1 MMSEKKNLFD
11 CSFKGEPAAVYKALV
26 DLKSEDTNVIR
37 QRLEDLY
44 GQHAAFLDDD
54 FYEKFPLATNQRYWE
69 LSLAHFL
76 RQQFT
81 LEKNPQKKQKKK
93 CPDFSF
99 KHEGQTIW
107 IEAVTPTQGTK
118 ENRVPDR
125 IINWPPEVSCPPKEK
140 IILRYQTSL
149 RAKAKYF
156 QSCKK
161 ESVVKDED
169 VQIIALSSADLPTS
183 TKTDG
188 ATGDP
193 FILSALFPIGDYQIH
208 HNRSQIVGGGYSYQ
222 EDRINANGASVSY
235 FFKPSELIMDKDI
248 PNAHITGVLY
258 HDLDMC
264 ILLNDEWENIHKN
277 QMYFIHN
284 PFAKNP
290 IPKGLFQCGHEY
302 TAEYNGDGGWRRR
315 ISRTP
320 EVI

>member
-1 MMSEKKNLFD
+1 MTSEKKGLFN
-11 CSFKGEPAAVYKALV
+11 CTFKGDPTATYKALV
-26 DLKSEDTNVIR
+26 DSKFENTNVIR

-107 IEAVTPTQGTK
+107 IEAVTPTQGTG
-118 ENRVPDR
+118 ENRVPDLIYGSPVALR
-125 IINWPPEVSCPPKEK
+125 VPKEE
-140 IILRYQTSL
+140 IILRYQNSL
-149 RAKAKYF
+149 RAKAEYF
-156 QSCKK
+156 QLCKK

-169 VQIIALSSADLPTS
+169 VQIIALSDADLPTHP
-183 TKTDG
+183 KTDG
-188 ATGDP
+188 ATGHP
-193 FILSALFPIGDYQIH
+193 YILSALFPIGDYRMEI
-208 HNRSQIVGGGYSYQ
+208 NRNSRQFVGEGYGYR
-222 EDRINANGASVSY
+222 EERINANGSPVPYS
-235 FFKPSELIMDKDI
+235 FKPRELITDKDI
-248 PNAHITGVLY
+248 PNADITGVLY
-258 HDLDMC
+258 HAGHSSDL
-264 ILLNDEWENIHKN
+264 LWEEWENIHKN

-290 IPKGLFQCGHEY
+290 IPRGLFQCGHEY
-302 TAEYNGDGGWRRR
+302 TAEYDGDGGWR
-315 ISRTP
+315 IKRTP